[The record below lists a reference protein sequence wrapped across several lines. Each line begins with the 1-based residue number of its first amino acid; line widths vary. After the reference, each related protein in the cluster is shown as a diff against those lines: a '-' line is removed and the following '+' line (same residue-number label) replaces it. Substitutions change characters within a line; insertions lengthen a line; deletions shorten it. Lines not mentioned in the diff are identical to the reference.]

1 MPTTAPFLMFEG
13 AAEAAFTFYAA
24 TIPDSRIVEMQK
36 YGPEGPGPE
45 GSVMVG
51 RASIGGLE
59 VMFSDSFVHHDFG
72 FTPSMSL
79 FVTCGSEEELDRIVA
94 ALGEDG
100 RQLMPPGNYG
110 FSRKFAWLND
120 RFGVSWQINLP

>member
-13 AAEAAFTFYAA
+13 SAEAAFTFYAA
-24 TIPDSRIVEMQK
+24 TIPDSRIIEMQK
-36 YGPEGPGPE
+36 YGPDGPGPE

-72 FTPSMSL
+72 FTLSISL
-79 FVTCGSEEELDRIVA
+79 FVTCASEAEFDQVLSTLADGA
-94 ALGEDG
+94 AC
-100 RQLMPPGNYG
+100 
-110 FSRKFAWLND
+110 
-120 RFGVSWQINLP
+120 